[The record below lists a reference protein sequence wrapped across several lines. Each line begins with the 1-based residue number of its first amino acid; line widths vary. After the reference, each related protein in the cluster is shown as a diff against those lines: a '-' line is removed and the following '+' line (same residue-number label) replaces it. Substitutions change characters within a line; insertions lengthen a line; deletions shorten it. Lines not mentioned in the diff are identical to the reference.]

1 MKKERILKKL
11 VSMLL
16 MMTLV
21 ISLTSCSSK
30 KSDKPDEIKLGM
42 LFDFSGSMVAF
53 DTACYNGA
61 KLAIK
66 EINEA
71 GGIKGAKIVTVEE
84 DYASDVTKTMEKAKK
99 LILEDKVVATVGG
112 AFTFY
117 AQSEFEQDNGLLLY
131 PIYYQGE
138 IDYDNMVTTGF
149 VPNQQSFYLLDY
161 LLKNVGKSYYLLGS
175 DYEYPLVSFN
185 QAKKIIGDAGGS
197 VVGEEYVPLGDSDFS
212 SVLNKIKEAHPDV
225 VYTAFAG
232 ESLFAFHK
240 QLEAIGWDFNDIKI
254 ASLTLDD
261 MCCYSLPVNGIAG
274 TYVSFPYLTAIDTPA
289 NKEFVAAY
297 LKEYGADSYDSLCE
311 GTEES
316 YTIVKM
322 LAKALEKTDDY
333 STEGIMKAFKGIEIE
348 TPAGKVKM
356 DEDNLHT
363 WYTPIIGQVNS
374 EGKIGILETGD
385 SLVQPE
391 PWSKLL
397 YPDGAPK

>member
-297 LKEYGADSYDSLCE
+297 LKEYGNDAYDSLCE

-333 STEGIMKAFKGIEIE
+333 STEGIMNAFKGLEIA
-348 TPAGKVKM
+348 TPAGTVKM